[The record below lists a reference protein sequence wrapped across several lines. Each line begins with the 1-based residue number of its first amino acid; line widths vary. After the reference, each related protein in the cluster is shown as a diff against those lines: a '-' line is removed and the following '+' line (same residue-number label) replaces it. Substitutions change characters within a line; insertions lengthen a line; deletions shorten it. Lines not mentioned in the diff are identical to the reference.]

1 MHTLTFTDLGSP
13 SVKPCCLCF
22 CFPEKEDVRDCQVED
37 VMSALGI
44 KVLRGDKVCVDC
56 SDNLHKF
63 LYFKKKIIEIH
74 SKKKLPKKSKSDIV
88 TQSSVR
94 NKVSKGFRG
103 QEGVGGQA
111 AKDSVEGQEHY
122 SEIETLLVEMN
133 NSTGDQK
140 EDKSYNQKQ
149 NSLSADTKVQ
159 SEHES
164 LLSDIKKKTIS
175 EEKTRKHSKDK
186 TAEGSSTIC
195 MSSKTTVSCVGP
207 GVKKSEANTENK
219 VLTAQTLNKTT
230 SETCQPSLAISD
242 VKSLRSGRDSQTNSQ
257 FPGISKSLISSS
269 QDQSTLNLG
278 VNIERIGAVETQTM
292 SIHKA
297 ALSRT
302 VPPNKFATPP
312 TANVKTKVSSSST
325 PKATPT
331 MFSMVFSGNPKN
343 YCVVQ
348 HPPGTVLQTT
358 NQVLKQPPRIGSVPL
373 TNNQVQKQPPPIGSV
388 PLTNNHVLK
397 QPPPIGSV
405 PLTNNQI
412 QKQPPPIGSVPLT
425 NNQVLKQPPPI
436 GSVPLTNNQVLNQT
450 TPIESVPLA
459 NNEIIIQKGGAI
471 MLATQGRGSALPAP
485 ISSSTSKMQKTTS
498 YVPIQSKKP
507 LSPQTTQSV
516 TTQVQAK
523 STTGTLPAPQEDS
536 VGAPSTTKSVNS
548 TPILVSP
555 KLSNLEE
562 SKEKDVV
569 AFKNADLSQAAP
581 LPSPMPSAFIRAL
594 PKSEETSPPNIQIIT
609 NPTSTSQSKTTT
621 PLAVPSMAGNLAE
634 EELMPLRVT
643 DISNY
648 SPQGHSAA
656 ARQQTMTPPH
666 VTTEQEN
673 PSSRG
678 DSSFIKIGKMTYQL
692 VVKNNQQLL
701 VPGLP
706 QLPYEQRSSTKKK
719 KNLHWLPTD
728 NNFDCRKRKF
738 TFEHPE
744 KV

>member
-1 MHTLTFTDLGSP
+1 
-13 SVKPCCLCF
+13 
-22 CFPEKEDVRDCQVED
+22 
-37 VMSALGI
+37 MSALGI

-63 LYFKKKIIEIH
+63 LYFKKKITEIH
-74 SKKKLPKKSKSDIV
+74 IKKKLPKKSKSDLA

-94 NKVSKGFRG
+94 NKVSNGFRG

-111 AKDSVEGQEHY
+111 VKDSVEGQKHY
-122 SEIETLLVEMN
+122 SEVETLLVEMT

-149 NSLSADTKVQ
+149 NSLSADTK
-159 SEHES
+159 
-164 LLSDIKKKTIS
+164 
-175 EEKTRKHSKDK
+175 
-186 TAEGSSTIC
+186 
-195 MSSKTTVSCVGP
+195 
-207 GVKKSEANTENK
+207 
-219 VLTAQTLNKTT
+219 
-230 SETCQPSLAISD
+230 
-242 VKSLRSGRDSQTNSQ
+242 
-257 FPGISKSLISSS
+257 
-269 QDQSTLNLG
+269 
-278 VNIERIGAVETQTM
+278 
-292 SIHKA
+292 A
-297 ALSRT
+297 ALSST
-302 VPPNKFATPP
+302 VPPKKFATPP

-325 PKATPT
+325 SKATPT
-331 MFSMVFSGNPKN
+331 MFSMVFSGDPKN

-348 HPPGTVLQTT
+348 HPPGTVL
-358 NQVLKQPPRIGSVPL
+358 L
-373 TNNQVQKQPPPIGSV
+373 TNNHVLKQPPPIGSV

-405 PLTNNQI
+405 PLTNNHVLKQPPPI
-412 QKQPPPIGSVPLT
+412 RSIPLTNHHVLKQPPPIGSVPLT
-425 NNQVLKQPPPI
+425 NNHVLKQPPPKESVPLTNHHVLKQPPPIGSVPLTNNHVLKQPPPKESVPLTNNHVLKQPPPI

-450 TPIESVPLA
+450 LPIESVPLT

-471 MLATQGRGSALPAP
+471 MLATQGGGSALPAP

-507 LSPQTTQSV
+507 PSPQTTQSV

-536 VGAPSTTKSVNS
+536 VGEPSTTKSVNS
-548 TPILVSP
+548 TPIPVSP

-581 LPSPMPSAFIRAL
+581 LPAPVPSAFIRAL

-609 NPTSTSQSKTTT
+609 NPTSSSQSKTTT

-634 EELMPLRVT
+634 QGLMPLRVT

-656 ARQQTMTPPH
+656 AKQQTMAPPR

-706 QLPYEQRSSTKKK
+706 QLPYKQRSSTKKK
-719 KNLHWLPTD
+719 RNLHWLPTD